1 MNEFEFIENL
11 TNFLDIKDKNVLV
24 GFGDD
29 CAVIKC
35 GDKNLLFT
43 NDCLVEDVHFI
54 KSKILPEDLGWKLVS
69 VNVSDI
75 VSSGGYPRWANIT
88 VALSNKDIDYLKYV
102 YKGIRKALDF
112 YKFSL
117 VGGNTSKSDRLFLD
131 MFLVGETD
139 RYILR
144 DGAEVGDFVYI
155 SGKLGLSRA
164 GLELLLMNKDN
175 YEDFELE
182 LIKYHTKPLARIDL
196 VELIKNNASS
206 CIDIS
211 DGLVGDLNHIS
222 HKSKKMIILE
232 EEKIPIHELLKLY
245 CEKYNK
251 NPLDYILY
259 GGEDYQLAFTSRS
272 DLKDCIKIGYVEEGE
287 GIYLKSDGKLKKLKG
302 YSFSHL

>member
-1 MNEFEFIENL
+1 MNEFEFIDNL

-35 GDKNLLFT
+35 GNKNLLFT
-43 NDCLVEDVHFI
+43 NDCLIEDVHFI
-54 KSKILPEDLGWKLVS
+54 KSKISPEDLGWKLVS

-88 VALSNKDIDYLKYV
+88 VALSNKDTDYIKNV

-117 VGGNTSKSDRLFLD
+117 VGGNTSKSDRIFLD

-144 DGAEVGDFVYI
+144 TGAKTGDFVYI
-155 SGKLGLSRA
+155 SGELGLSRA
-164 GLELLLMNKDN
+164 GLELLLMDKKS

-196 VELIKNNASS
+196 VEIIRDNASS
-206 CIDIS
+206 CIDVS

-222 HKSKKMIILE
+222 QKSKKMIILE
-232 EEKIPIHELLKLY
+232 EEELPIHKLLKLY

-259 GGEDYQLAFTSRS
+259 GGEDYQLAFTSKNN
-272 DLKDCIKIGYVEEGE
+272 LKDCIKIGYVKEGE
-287 GIYLKSDGKLKKLKG
+287 GVYLKSNGEFKRLKG
-302 YSFSHL
+302 CGFSHL